1 MEAERRE
8 FSKFPRSLKKF
19 IYLVKGQTNCWN
31 KTFFNLFLEASQIL
45 YMEQLES
52 ELEKILGFRNL
63 QEKVRKRVLHLSI
76 VQVVEFH

>member
-1 MEAERRE
+1 M
-8 FSKFPRSLKKF
+8 LKQN
-19 IYLVKGQTNCWN
+19 V
-31 KTFFNLFLEASQIL
+31 FNLFLEASQIL